1 MMPGFFL
8 QRLIIGDVTPQ
19 SYATGVA
26 ALQNAPDRPRRP
38 QTEATLTTG

>member
-1 MMPGFFL
+1 MMPGFIL

-26 ALQNAPDRPRRP
+26 ALQNAPDRPSRP